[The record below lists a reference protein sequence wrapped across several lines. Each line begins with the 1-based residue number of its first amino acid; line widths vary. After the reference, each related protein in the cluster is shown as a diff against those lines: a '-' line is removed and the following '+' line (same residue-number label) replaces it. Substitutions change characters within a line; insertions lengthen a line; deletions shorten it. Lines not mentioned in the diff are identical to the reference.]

1 MSPKAGAV
9 PAQRAT
15 GREEHGRGKIRTKR
29 GQRAKKWSSK
39 DGKTRAKLGQA
50 PGIGA
55 SSSTQ
60 SPRGSSRCLRWGGA
74 WRKSLEEGKRGRRRK
89 GMPLGKAKDGPGK
102 AEQGMGGPPVGG
114 GATKRHGVAFSR
126 QEGGA
131 GFVGGGSFKHP
142 IPSGSA
148 NNNFLPFEQGNCR
161 PIPENWDF
169 FVCTWCQKGLD
180 RRLTR
185 VSGSGSL
192 RTHSKS
198 SPPSPSSPLPPTP
211 PDSLAK
217 KARRPLPWKVAAVW
231 VFRGSRE
238 SITSLDAR
246 KQKSQYPRPD
256 ASR

>member
-131 GFVGGGSFKHP
+131 GFVGGG
-142 IPSGSA
+142 
-148 NNNFLPFEQGNCR
+148 
-161 PIPENWDF
+161 
-169 FVCTWCQKGLD
+169 
-180 RRLTR
+180 
-185 VSGSGSL
+185 
-192 RTHSKS
+192 HST
-198 SPPSPSSPLPPTP
+198 PPSQAGGPTTIFCPSNKGIVGQFLRIGTFSYVRG
-211 PDSLAK
+211 AK
-217 KARRPLPWKVAAVW
+217 
-231 VFRGSRE
+231 RG
-238 SITSLDAR
+238 
-246 KQKSQYPRPD
+246 
-256 ASR
+256 